1 MQHYDESKNK
11 YANNS
16 KLLFT
21 DTDSLIYEI
30 KTEDAYEDFSKDEE
44 MFDFSI
50 YSLKSK
56 NYDDSNKLFKQ
67 IKQLVSL
74 LNSLL
79 D

>member
-30 KTEDAYEDFSKDEE
+30 KTEDAYEDFSKDKE
-44 MFDFSI
+44 MFDLVFI
-50 YSLKSK
+50 HLNQKIMTIQT
-56 NYDDSNKLFKQ
+56 NYSNKL
-67 IKQLVSL
+67 
-74 LNSLL
+74 NSWYRY
-79 D
+79 